1 MNIRLSRLAIP
12 VIFSALVLSAS
23 PALSA
28 DTSSFFVTASVG
40 QSMFKGYELES
51 ISDNLDDTDT
61 GYMLHF
67 GYRFGGF
74 FAVSGGYADLGE
86 LNASGEGQSIEL
98 EVNADE
104 DVFGEFTDTIEA
116 KGWVAWGHGLL
127 PFAGGRAQ
135 AYVSL
140 GLFRWDQDVSY
151 RDDFGPFNASASGT
165 DPAFGIGLNWFVGP
179 GRNVSLQAGWH
190 RFLNV
195 GDLDETGH
203 ENDIDFFSGSFVY
216 HFGAN

>member
-1 MNIRLSRLAIP
+1 
-12 VIFSALVLSAS
+12 
-23 PALSA
+23 
-28 DTSSFFVTASVG
+28 
-40 QSMFKGYELES
+40 
-51 ISDNLDDTDT
+51 
-61 GYMLHF
+61 
-67 GYRFGGF
+67 

-86 LNASGEGQSIEL
+86 LNARGEGQTIDL
-98 EVNADE
+98 EASADE

-127 PFAGGRAQ
+127 PFAGGQAQ
-135 AYVSL
+135 AYVSI
-140 GLFRWDQDVSY
+140 GLFRWDQDVSFE
-151 RDDFGPFNASASGT
+151 DEFGPFNASASGT

-179 GRNVSLQAGWH
+179 SRNVSLQAGWH

-195 GDLDETGH
+195 GDLGKTGH